1 MTIYL
6 PQKRFFKIIATITI
20 LSSLL
25 ILNGC
30 RSKDNAMEANADDIS
45 QDHAYEKSPL
55 ALGQSH
61 LLDSQVD
68 SAAEWQSWH
77 KDLFDKPTTR
87 GELFSP
93 SSAQAQIP
101 TC

>member
-1 MTIYL
+1 
-6 PQKRFFKIIATITI
+6 
-20 LSSLL
+20 
-25 ILNGC
+25 
-30 RSKDNAMEANADDIS
+30 MEANADDIS

-77 KDLFDKPTTR
+77 KDLFR
-87 GELFSP
+87 
-93 SSAQAQIP
+93 QADNERRVVFAIIGSGTDP
-101 TC
+101 NMLKALNDIKKSEPLTKLLRNNHILKE